1 MKERRLFCNGFLV
14 GSVSTKVLLEITGN
28 GFLLRENIKKLKKKK
43 DRRKAKQ
50 VNVWFGCC
58 RFVRTER

>member
-43 DRRKAKQ
+43 IEEKQ
-50 VNVWFGCC
+50 SRLTFGL
-58 RFVRTER
+58 VVVVL

>member
-43 DRRKAKQ
+43 KIEEKQ
-50 VNVWFGCC
+50 SRLTFGL
-58 RFVRTER
+58 VVVVL

>member
-1 MKERRLFCNGFLV
+1 MKERRLFCNAFLV

-43 DRRKAKQ
+43 IEEKQ
-50 VNVWFGCC
+50 SRLTFGL
-58 RFVRTER
+58 VVVVL

>member
-1 MKERRLFCNGFLV
+1 MKEQRLFCNGFLV

-43 DRRKAKQ
+43 IEEKQ
-50 VNVWFGCC
+50 SRLTFGL
-58 RFVRTER
+58 VVVVL

>member
-28 GFLLRENIKKLKKKK
+28 GFLLRENIKKIKKKK
-43 DRRKAKQ
+43 KIEEKQ
-50 VNVWFGCC
+50 SRLTFGL
-58 RFVRTER
+58 VVVVL

>member
-1 MKERRLFCNGFLV
+1 MKERRLFCTGFLV

-43 DRRKAKQ
+43 IEEKQ
-50 VNVWFGCC
+50 SRLTFGL
-58 RFVRTER
+58 VVVVL